1 MSFTAQQKL
10 WDILER
16 LSDSQNTNVLHS
28 QHFTDF
34 TVTETTMEFYFNM
47 HAGTV
52 GGAVFVLPIN
62 DSFENWCMTAVY

>member
-10 WDILER
+10 WDILEW
-16 LSDSQNTNVLHS
+16 LSDSQNTNE
-28 QHFTDF
+28 HFTDF
-34 TVTETTMEFYFNM
+34 TVTETSMAFYFNM

-62 DSFENWCMTAVY
+62 DAFENWCSTAVY